1 METIILTSIIVLGV
15 IICVGFICYANIQA
29 TKSKFLVK
37 KLKDVLPT
45 EFYIQRTIGLDEA
58 RSVLYTVYSI
68 LNK

>member
-15 IICVGFICYANIQA
+15 IICVGFICYANIQV
-29 TKSKFLVK
+29 TKNKYLIK

-45 EFYIQRTIGLDEA
+45 EFYIQRTITLDEA
-58 RSVLYTVYSI
+58 RNVLYTVYSI